1 VRSPADMDLLMV
13 ESSNRCFLSC
23 SNCTRAVAHQTET
36 REITPEQFRQALRNL
51 DGWYQPGRAVGL
63 IGGEPT
69 LNRRFRE
76 LCEVFKEE
84 WNPGQDTTHGRAPIP
99 IAEFDRFAS
108 ERLFD
113 RGNGRGLWTSF
124 GPKFREYYEDIMD
137 CMSLWNPNDHS
148 EGTGLHQTG
157 MVDAREMMDAL
168 GLPWE
173 DFPKYRDN
181 CWVQNTWSASI
192 TPKGNYFCEF
202 AGQLDL
208 LYNDGKRAWKDEPG
222 WWKRTPDQFGDQ
234 LEICEMCSLCL
245 PGPSQRDALE
255 RDIISENHRK
265 RLEVIGSPAVKKGRY
280 ELYDSAKHLEQRMI
294 DRKDNYVAPSGRR
307 VAADNPHLLPL
318 NVAAVV
324 TCVGRAEQL
333 RHTLLWNVG
342 QVDKV
347 YVVTTSTDDATR
359 RLVLGHPD
367 AELVVSDRC
376 FEGGDAFNKGKLIND
391 GLRAV
396 HAPDWVVL
404 TDADVLLNRDLKA
417 FLATHA
423 LNPGVLYG
431 ATRFDVQPGDVVDW
445 LAGRPV
451 NLAFAGKANAEPNG
465 YFQMFN
471 RRASAVRDR
480 WPAVMAETFCSAGGI
495 DTWFLQQF
503 AGGKRHVIPGVPVT
517 HIAHADGEVI
527 GAGWNGGG
535 AGGPRW
541 RQFGMLQGRNLIKV
555 GPWPDPP
562 PTRVRLTDTAT
573 GQSCEAAVGATG
585 DLPQAVL
592 AFEEDGR
599 TTFMGRDVGGAHI
612 HMAYWG

>member
-1 VRSPADMDLLMV
+1 MRSPAEMDVLV
-13 ESSNRCFLSC
+13 IDAFNRCFLNC
-23 SNCTRAVAHQTET
+23 SNCTRLIAHQTET
-36 REITPEQFRQALRNL
+36 RDLDPELLREILRSL
-51 DGWYQPGRAVGL
+51 KGWYQPGKVVGL
-63 IGGEPT
+63 IGGEVT
-69 LNRRFRE
+69 LSKNFPEWCKVMR
-76 LCEVFKEE
+76 EE
-84 WNPGQDTTHGRAPIP
+84 WNPGQDTTHGREP
-99 IAEFDRFAS
+99 IADYNRFAH

-113 RGNGRGLWTSF
+113 RSNGRGLWTSF
-124 GPKFREYYEDIMD
+124 GPKWQDVCEDVMD
-137 CMSLWNPNDHS
+137 CFSHWNPNSHETD
-148 EGTGLHQTG
+148 GAVHQTAL
-157 MVDAREMMDAL
+157 VDAREMMDAL

-173 DFPKYRDN
+173 DFPKYRDR
-181 CWVQNTWSASI
+181 CWVNATWSAGV
-192 TPKGNYFCEF
+192 TAKGTVYFCEM
-202 AGQLDL
+202 AAQLDL
-208 LYNDGKRAWKDEPG
+208 LYNEGKKGLPLHEG
-222 WWKRTPDQFGDQ
+222 WWKKKPEEFGDQ
-234 LEICEMCSLCL
+234 LSICEMCSLCL
-245 PGPSQRDALE
+245 PGPSQVDALE
-255 RDIISENHRK
+255 RDIVGEGHRI
-265 RLEVIGSPAVKKGRY
+265 RLEQVGSPAAKKGRV
-280 ELYDSAKHLEQRMI
+280 ELYDPAKHLEQRTI
-294 DRKDNYVAPSGRR
+294 TSKDNYVAPSGVR
-307 VAADNPHLLPL
+307 VSNTNKHVYGKR
-318 NVAAVV
+318 VAAVV

-333 RHTLLWNVG
+333 RQTLLWNVG